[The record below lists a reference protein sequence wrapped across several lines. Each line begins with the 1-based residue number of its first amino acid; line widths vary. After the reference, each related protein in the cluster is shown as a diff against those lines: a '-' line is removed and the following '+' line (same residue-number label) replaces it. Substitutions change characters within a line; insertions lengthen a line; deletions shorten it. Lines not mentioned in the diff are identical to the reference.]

1 MKRVHIHVSVPSLPD
16 SIRFY
21 SQLFGAAPSVEKADY
36 AKWMLEDPRLQLE
49 NRIRPFVSLPLAS
62 LDRVQLKSHLE
73 EIGKSADLSA

>member
-1 MKRVHIHVSVPSLPD
+1 MKRFHIHVWVPSLPD

-49 NRIRPFVSLPLAS
+49 IEFGR
-62 LDRVQLKSHLE
+62 
-73 EIGKSADLSA
+73 LSVCRSPH